1 MEDIQWAAREVQKIS
16 MCNIGVY
23 KIAELKLKGHSVADY
38 PKTIGK
44 FDAIKYVHNHL

>member
-1 MEDIQWAAREVQKIS
+1 MS
-16 MCNIGVY
+16 NTGVC
-23 KIAELKLKGHSVADY
+23 KKAELKLKGHPMADY